1 MQFYFT
7 ILELHLD
14 AEFNEWVE
22 QFKKSEIYKF
32 YRQNYLQTERAR
44 RWSTTLLMSSK
55 NNEVVT

>member
-1 MQFYFT
+1 
-7 ILELHLD
+7 LELHLD